1 MTSTVALFAPAKT
14 PVAIINRLNQ
24 ETVRYLNRKDVQERF
39 FNTGVETLGTSP
51 EEFAAA
57 IKADLARWTKVIRDA
72 GIGVKK

>member
-1 MTSTVALFAPAKT
+1 VTSTVALFAPAKT

-39 FNTGVETLGTSP
+39 FGTGAETLGTSP